1 LTSLQK
7 RVLARFQKQYKLSG
21 KFHLPKST
29 LLHLRFHFSF
39 FLLPVFLFA
48 VSQST
53 VINTPNTLL
62 AFFILHFLV
71 FPSSN
76 GYNSYHDK
84 DTGSIGLLKNPPP
97 VSKSLLY
104 CTNAMDII
112 AIVAGLIISPWFSIL
127 IAGFIGMSRAYS
139 NRRIRLKR
147 YPIIAFIIVAF
158 FQGGY
163 VYIMTLFATLG
174 LYNLEPIF
182 TSSNLRAILISSLFV
197 GSIYPLT
204 QIYQHT
210 TDKNDGVITLS
221 YRLGYI
227 GSFVFSMA
235 LFLFASVLMYIHFS
249 IMQNINSFFLF
260 SIIMLPVFV
269 YFLFW
274 IFKVKTNKKYA
285 AYEYSML
292 MNVIT
297 SLCMNAFF
305 LILIMG

>member
-1 LTSLQK
+1 MK
-7 RVLARFQKQYKLSG
+7 GKL
-21 KFHLPKST
+21 FLPKST

-48 VSQST
+48 VSQSP
-53 VINTPNTLL
+53 VINLPETLI
-62 AFFILHFLV
+62 AFCILHFLV

-76 GYNSYHDK
+76 GYNSFHDK
-84 DTGSIGLLKNPPP
+84 DSGSIGLLKNPPP
-97 VSKSLLY
+97 VSMNLLY
-104 CTNAMDII
+104 CTNVMDVI
-112 AIVAGLIISPWFSIL
+112 AIVAGLLISPWFSIL
-127 IAGFIGMSRAYS
+127 VAGFIGMSRAYS
-139 NRRIRLKR
+139 NRSIRLKR
-147 YPIIAFIIVAF
+147 YPILAFIIVAF

-163 VYIMTLFATLG
+163 VYIMTLIATSG
-174 LYNLEPIF
+174 LNDFEPIF
-182 TSSNLRAILISSLFV
+182 TSSNLRAMLISSLFV

-210 TDKNDGVITLS
+210 SDKNDGVITLS

-227 GSFVFSMA
+227 GSFVFSMT
-235 LFLFASVLMYIHFS
+235 LFLLASVLMYIHFS

-274 IFKVKTNKKYA
+274 IYKVKTNKKYA

-297 SLCMNAFF
+297 SFCMNAFF
-305 LILIMG
+305 LILILN

>member
-1 LTSLQK
+1 MADNHY
-7 RVLARFQKQYKLSG
+7 RIGGKLL
-21 KFHLPKST
+21 LPKST

-48 VSQST
+48 VSQSPVVNIPHT
-53 VINTPNTLL
+53 IL

-97 VSKSLLY
+97 VSKNLLY

-112 AIVAGLIISPWFSIL
+112 AIIAGFLISPWFSIL
-127 IAGFIGMSRAYS
+127 VAGFIGMSRAYS

-147 YPIIAFIIVAF
+147 YPILAFIIVAF

-163 VYIMTLFATLG
+163 VYIITLVATSG
-174 LYNLEPIF
+174 LHDFDPIF
-182 TSSNLRAILISSLFV
+182 TSSNLRALLISSLFV

-210 TDKNDGVITLS
+210 SDKNDGVITLS

-227 GSFVFSMA
+227 GSFIFSMA

-249 IMQNINSFFLF
+249 IMQNINSFLLF
-260 SIIMLPVFV
+260 SIIMLPVFI

-274 IFKVKTNKKYA
+274 IYKVKTNKKYA

-297 SLCMNAFF
+297 SMCMNAFF
-305 LILIMG
+305 LILIMN